1 MLCGCVGLSEHV
13 EDYSVGCGKCLPIY
27 NWLVTGHPSL
37 SLPFPKLGNWESLL
51 SFPFSSPH
59 PQGPQ
64 GPLIAVQGVL
74 PWSPS
79 SPTQP
84 PSSQPEAMGAG
95 GIPQSQLQKMEQRN
109 QSRPSSLFQKEAS
122 SPPPFWL
129 TWLSYSRI
137 QEGRE
142 SDGSPSHCGRPAL
155 IFCSVSLASTSLSAA
170 CFIPAALTK

>member
-109 QSRPSSLFQKEAS
+109 QSRPFLSVPKRSILSSSFLAHLAFVFKNS
-122 SPPPFWL
+122 
-129 TWLSYSRI
+129 
-137 QEGRE
+137 GRE
-142 SDGSPSHCGRPAL
+142 GIRRK
-155 IFCSVSLASTSLSAA
+155 SLALWETSANILLRQLGEHQPQRSLLYTS
-170 CFIPAALTK
+170 CFN

>member
-13 EDYSVGCGKCLPIY
+13 EDCSVGCGKGLPIY

-37 SLPFPKLGNWESLL
+37 PLPFPKLGNWESLS

-64 GPLIAVQGVL
+64 RPLIAVARGPTLVSTL
-74 PWSPS
+74 PYP
-79 SPTQP
+79 P
-84 PSSQPEAMGAG
+84 PSSQPEAMGVG

-109 QSRPSSLFQKEAS
+109 QSRPFLSVPKRSILSSSFLAHLAFIFKNS
-122 SPPPFWL
+122 G
-129 TWLSYSRI
+129 R
-137 QEGRE
+137 RE
-142 SDGSPSHCGRPAL
+142 SDGSPSHGGRPAL
-155 IFCSVSLASTSLSAA
+155 IFCSLSLGITKVSAA

>member
-37 SLPFPKLGNWESLL
+37 SLPFPKLGNWESLS

-79 SPTQP
+79 SPTHLHP
-84 PSSQPEAMGAG
+84 PNQKLWGQVGSHSPSCRKWSKGTKAG
-95 GIPQSQLQKMEQRN
+95 
-109 QSRPSSLFQKEAS
+109 PSSLFQKEAS

-142 SDGSPSHCGRPAL
+142 SDGSPSHPGRPAL
-155 IFCSVSLASTSLSAA
+155 IFCSISLASTSLSAA
-170 CFIPAALTK
+170 CLIPAALTK